1 MDLNKL
7 MNALAKNDIR
17 DFTIKT
23 ENARDQYVKI
33 PQDIAELAMN
43 SVNLKINT
51 GFDEQKDVQ
60 VGAAYV
66 LGHSIRTQMVGKEK
80 ADIRWREVLFNSANP
95 IGVKI
100 LQALEAEP
108 TPEQAW
114 EAIKKH
120 ASSLVILQNVE
131 FAFTGAV
138 RPAVFGQIKKEA
150 KNHIEQSEQKLVKEG
165 RKSEVTRLR
174 DSEIDRRAGE
184 QAEKQTL
191 PLIVA
196 IAEGLYHCR
205 REVLSK
211 KEWMIVTEARKA
223 ERQAVDDAK
232 RNLTTKALGKLSFLG
247 LNRDN
252 RDEAPEATPENTEAT
267 NVALGKLSGGLADKP
282 ARKGSAR
289 AARPSVDS
297 AV

>member
-7 MNALAKNDIR
+7 ATALSKNDIR
-17 DFTIKT
+17 DYTIKSD
-23 ENARDQYVKI
+23 NARDQYVKI
-33 PQDIAELAMN
+33 PTDIAELAM
-43 SVNLKINT
+43 SAVNIKINT
-51 GFDEQKDVQ
+51 GFDEQEGIQ
-60 VGAAYV
+60 IGAAYV
-66 LGHSIRTQMVGKEK
+66 LGHSMRTQMVGKEK

-95 IGVKI
+95 IGAKI
-100 LQALEAEP
+100 LGLLEDEP

-150 KNHIEQSEQKLVKEG
+150 MQHIEQSEKKAVQEG
-165 RKSEVTRLR
+165 RKSELTRLR
-174 DSEIDRRAGE
+174 SSEIDRRASE

-191 PLIVA
+191 PLVVA

-223 ERQAVDDAK
+223 ERKAIEDSQ

-252 RDEAPEATPENTEAT
+252 RDEESPEATPENTEAANT
-267 NVALGKLSGGLADKP
+267 ALGKLSGALAQKP
-282 ARKGSAR
+282 NRARQARKNVGDVA
-289 AARPSVDS
+289 
-297 AV
+297 